1 MKRVNVYIILF
12 IFLMASACTS
22 PPDEQQI
29 RENLDQ
35 IVLAVQ
41 QRQPKKVVE
50 HLHADFRAQERM
62 GVEEIR
68 RFMIAQFFRN
78 QKINILITGLR
89 IRVEGNSAKVS
100 FRAAITGGASWMPER
115 LDYYQLHTS
124 WVKQD
129 GDWLMRDASW
139 QPVLATA

>member
-1 MKRVNVYIILF
+1 MKRANVHIGLLIL
-12 IFLMASACTS
+12 LPLSACTS

-35 IVLAVQ
+35 VVAAVQ
-41 QRQPKKVVE
+41 QRQPKKVVA
-50 HLHADFRAQERM
+50 HLHSGFLAQQRM

-78 QKINILITGLR
+78 QKINILVTGLR
-89 IRVEGNSAKVS
+89 ISVEGDVATVD
-100 FRAAITGGASWMPER
+100 FRAVVSGGANWLPER
-115 LDYYQLHTS
+115 VDYYQLRTH
-124 WVKQD
+124 WVRQD

-139 QPVLATA
+139 QPVMAAG